1 MGQQQI
7 LLIVLAAVIVGIAV
21 VVGMQMMG
29 ESAVDANKRACT
41 QDLLNLATK
50 AQSWFRTPTSLGGG
64 GRSFLALTADAA
76 GLAVLTPNATT
87 QNGTLAVKTAGTATA
102 VVLQITGI
110 EDADS
115 DGGMMVLSLSVEQD
129 AVGTLTVDEP

>member
-29 ESAVDANKRACT
+29 ESAIDANKRACT
-41 QDLLNLATK
+41 QDLLNLAAK
-50 AQSWFRTPTSLGGG
+50 AQQWFRTPTSLGGG
-64 GRSFLALTADAA
+64 GRTFAAISADSA
-76 GLAVLTPNATT
+76 GLSVITNSPTT
-87 QNGTLAVKTAGTATA
+87 ENGVLAVKTAGTATT

-110 EDADS
+110 EDGDAD
-115 DGGMMVLSLSVEQD
+115 GNPMILSLSVTRD
-129 AVGTLTVDEP
+129 DVGTLAVDEL

>member
-29 ESAVDANKRACT
+29 ESAIDANKRACT
-41 QDLLNLATK
+41 QDLLNLAAK
-50 AQSWFRTPTSLGGG
+50 AQQWFRTPTSLGGG
-64 GRSFLALTADAA
+64 GRSFVALSADST
-76 GLAVLTPNATT
+76 GLAVLTHEPTT
-87 QNGTLAVKTAGTATA
+87 ENGVLAVKTAGDADN

-110 EDADS
+110 EDADG
-115 DGGMMVLSLSVEQD
+115 DGAVMILSLDVTQD
-129 AVGTLTVDEP
+129 DVGTLAIDEP

>member
-7 LLIVLAAVIVGIAV
+7 LLIVLGAVIVGIAV

-29 ESAVDANKRACT
+29 ESAIDANKQGCT

-50 AQSWFRTPTSLGGG
+50 AQQWFRTPTALGGG
-64 GRSFLALTADAA
+64 GRTFAGITANAA
-76 GLAVLTPNATT
+76 GLAKLTNNATPE
-87 QNGTLAVKTAGTATA
+87 NGTLEIKTAGDADNL
-102 VVLQITGI
+102 VLQITGT

-115 DGGMMVLSLSVEQD
+115 DGGMMVLSMDVYQD
-129 AVGTLTVDEP
+129 SVGTLTVDEP

>member
-21 VVGMQMMG
+21 VVGMQMMS

-50 AQSWFRTPTSLGGG
+50 AQQWWRTPSSLGGG
-64 GRSFLALTADAA
+64 GRSFADIAATTA
-76 GLAVLTPNATT
+76 GLAIITNNPTT
-87 QNGTLAVKTAGTATA
+87 ENGTMSINTAGDADN
-102 VVLQITGI
+102 VILQIIGI
-110 EDADS
+110 EDGDDDGTNITLTLDVYQDS
-115 DGGMMVLSLSVEQD
+115 
-129 AVGTLTVDEP
+129 VGTLGVVSN

>member
-29 ESAVDANKRACT
+29 ESAIDANKRACT
-41 QDLLNLATK
+41 QDLLNLAAK
-50 AQSWFRTPTSLGGG
+50 AQQWWRTPTSLGGG
-64 GRSFLALTADAA
+64 GRTFAALSADST
-76 GLAVLTPNATT
+76 GLAVLTHEPTT
-87 QNGTLAVKTAGTATA
+87 ENGTLAIKTAGDAST

-110 EDADS
+110 ESAD
-115 DGGMMVLSLSVEQD
+115 DDDLPMILSLSVTKD
-129 AVGTLTVDEP
+129 AVGSLVVDEP

>member
-29 ESAVDANKRACT
+29 ESAIDANKRACT

-50 AQSWFRTPTSLGGG
+50 AQQWFRTPTALGGG
-64 GRSFLALTADAA
+64 GRTFTAITADAA
-76 GLAVLTPNATT
+76 GLALLTNNATT
-87 QNGTLAVKTAGTATA
+87 ENGTLAIKTAGTATT

-110 EDADS
+110 EDADG
-115 DGGMMVLSLSVEQD
+115 DGSPMILSASVTQD
-129 AVGTLTVDEP
+129 AVGTLAVDEP

>member
-29 ESAVDANKRACT
+29 ESAIDANKRACT
-41 QDLLNLATK
+41 QDLLNLAAK
-50 AQSWFRTPTSLGGG
+50 AQQWWRTPASLGGG
-64 GRSFLALTADAA
+64 GRTFAELADSSDIAL
-76 GLAVLTPNATT
+76 LTPNATT
-87 QNGTLAVKTAGTATA
+87 ENGTMNIKTAGTAST

-110 EDADS
+110 ESAD
-115 DGGMMVLSLSVEQD
+115 DDDLPMILSLSVTKD
-129 AVGTLTVDEP
+129 AVGSLVVDEP